1 MTDPTGS
8 GVSIPDSGIAQLSCS
23 EVGALCLKAARGAGL
38 SWGLAE
44 EAGYAARWLYAR
56 GLDGPGA
63 LLEVLDKAENC
74 GAAVLSDGSIRPKAH
89 PALSPIT
96 VGTALSDFAG
106 LRPGPISAK
115 PVLRPLLVL
124 PFLHQM
130 ACAAQEARLLKWA
143 QGSVTVD
150 PVGAFCGEAAFLE
163 KLDVAE
169 IVVSAAPDLPE
180 SVTSIADPSPLQ
192 PEILKRLDDYA
203 MRTTVPATAAS
214 RADAGSTDG
223 DND

>member
-8 GVSIPDSGIAQLSCS
+8 GVSIPDSGVAQLSCS
-23 EVGALCLKAARGAGL
+23 EVTALCLKAARGAGM

-63 LLEVLDKAENC
+63 LLEVLDKTESC
-74 GAAVLSDGSIRPKAH
+74 GTAVLSDGSIRPKAH
-89 PALSPIT
+89 SVLSPIT

-106 LRPGPISAK
+106 LCPEPICAK

-130 ACAAQEARLLKWA
+130 ASAAQAARLLKWA
-143 QGSVTVD
+143 QGSVAVD
-150 PVGAFCGEAAFLE
+150 PSGAVCGETALLE
-163 KLDVAE
+163 QADVAD
-169 IVVSAAPDLPE
+169 IIVSAAPDRPD
-180 SVTSIADPSPLQ
+180 SAAPVADPAPFQ
-192 PEILKRLDDYA
+192 PDILKRLDDYA

-214 RADAGSTDG
+214 RADAGSMDS

>member
-8 GVSIPDSGIAQLSCS
+8 GVSIPDSGIARLSCS

-44 EAGYAARWLYAR
+44 EAGYAARWLYER

-63 LLEVLDKAENC
+63 LLDVLDKADTC
-74 GAAVLSDGSIRPKAH
+74 GAAALSEGSIRPKAH
-89 PALSPIT
+89 SALSPIT

-106 LRPGPISAK
+106 LRPGPVCAK

-130 ACAAQEARLLKWA
+130 AFATQEARLLKWA
-143 QGSVTVD
+143 QGSVAVD
-150 PVGAFCGEAAFLE
+150 PNGGVWGEAALLE
-163 KLDVAE
+163 KADVTE
-169 IVVSAAPDLPE
+169 VVVSVAQDVPDPVASVAGPAPLR
-180 SVTSIADPSPLQ
+180 
-192 PEILKRLDDYA
+192 PEILRRLDEYA

-214 RADAGSTDG
+214 RSDAGSTNG

>member
-8 GVSIPDSGIAQLSCS
+8 GFSIPDSGVARLSCS
-23 EVGALCLKAARGAGL
+23 EMGALCLKAARGAGL

-63 LLEVLDKAENC
+63 LLNVLDQADLCTGVIMSE
-74 GAAVLSDGSIRPKAH
+74 GSIRPKANR
-89 PALSPIT
+89 ALSPIT

-106 LRPGPISAK
+106 LRPGPICAK
-115 PVLRPLLVL
+115 PVMRPVLVL

-130 ACAAQEARLLKWA
+130 ARAAQEARLLKWA
-143 QGSVTVD
+143 QGSVAVD
-150 PVGAFCGEAAFLE
+150 PGGAVCGEANLLE

-169 IVVSAAPDLPE
+169 ILVSAAPDQPE
-180 SVTSIADPSPLQ
+180 SAASVADPSPLQ

-214 RADAGSTDG
+214 RADAGSMDS

>member
-8 GVSIPDSGIAQLSCS
+8 GVSIPDSGIARLSCS

-74 GAAVLSDGSIRPKAH
+74 GPAILSDGSIRPKAH

-115 PVLRPLLVL
+115 PVMRPLLVL

-143 QGSVTVD
+143 QGSVM
-150 PVGAFCGEAAFLE
+150 VGPRGDVCGDAALLE
-163 KLDVAE
+163 TLDVAE
-169 IVVSAAPDLPE
+169 IVVSVAPDQAEPVA
-180 SVTSIADPSPLQ
+180 SVADLAPLQ
-192 PEILKRLDDYA
+192 PEVLKRLDDYA

>member
-8 GVSIPDSGIAQLSCS
+8 GVSIPDSGVAQLSCS
-23 EVGALCLKAARGAGL
+23 EVAALCLKAARGAGL

-63 LLEVLDKAENC
+63 LLEVLDKIESC
-74 GAAVLSDGSIRPKAH
+74 GTAVLSDGSIRPKAH
-89 PALSPIT
+89 SVLSPIT

-106 LRPGPISAK
+106 LRPGAISANL
-115 PVLRPLLVL
+115 VLRPLLVL

-130 ACAAQEARLLKWA
+130 ASAAQGARLLKWA
-143 QGSVTVD
+143 QGSVAVE
-150 PVGAFCGEAAFLE
+150 PGGAVCGEAALLE
-163 KLDVAE
+163 KLDLAD
-169 IVVSAAPDLPE
+169 IVVSAAPDRPE
-180 SVTSIADPSPLQ
+180 WAASVADPAPLK
-192 PEILKRLDDYA
+192 PEILKRLDNYA

>member
-8 GVSIPDSGIAQLSCS
+8 GVSIPDSGVAQLSCS

-63 LLEVLDKAENC
+63 LLEVLDKIESC
-74 GAAVLSDGSIRPKAH
+74 GTAVLSDGSIRPKAH

-106 LRPGPISAK
+106 LRPGPICAK
-115 PVLRPLLVL
+115 SVVRPLLVL

-130 ACAAQEARLLKWA
+130 ACAAQSARMLEWA
-143 QGSVTVD
+143 QGSVAVD
-150 PVGAFCGEAAFLE
+150 PSGAVCGEAALLE

-169 IVVSAAPDLPE
+169 IVVSAAPTRPE
-180 SVTSIADPSPLQ
+180 CAASVADPAPLQ

-214 RADAGSTDG
+214 RADAGSMDS